1 MPLQEKGAEVT
12 NISTHREGGDMVE
25 VQVFNRDLA
34 KIDKKEN
41 EEIKKK
47 TAQEE

>member
-1 MPLQEKGAEVT
+1 VPLQEKGAGVT
-12 NISTHREGGDMVE
+12 NISTHGGGRRVE